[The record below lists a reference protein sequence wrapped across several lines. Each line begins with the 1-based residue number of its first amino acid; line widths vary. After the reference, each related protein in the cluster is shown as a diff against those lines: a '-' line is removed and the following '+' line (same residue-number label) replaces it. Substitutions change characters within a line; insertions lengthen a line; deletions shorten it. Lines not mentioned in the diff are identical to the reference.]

1 MALVTGASRGIGR
14 AIAISYAK
22 AGVTGFV
29 LLARSANAL
38 DETETAVYE
47 SFKTK
52 KGNPGNPKVLKLV
65 VDITDEKEISDAKA
79 QVMNVFGRVDI
90 VVNNAGYLG
99 KPAPIAQTDPGDWWR
114 VWEINMKGTYLI
126 TRSFL
131 PLLLDSEAGLKIIIN
146 VATNGAFV
154 MARDISAYL
163 VSIVNIGFITSSMLM
178 CVFAPKTGKLAI
190 IRFTELTAA
199 EYGEKGILA
208 ITVHPCTVK
217 SDLSSSLPEEYHQYL
232 NDTPEVAGD
241 TITWLSKERRD
252 WLQGRYVDCCWDM
265 GELEARKDEIVSEDK
280 LKARLSV

>member
-38 DETETAVYE
+38 DETETAVCE

-52 KGNPGNPKVLKLV
+52 EGNPGNPKVLKLV

-178 CVFAPKTGKLAI
+178 CVFALKTGKLAI

>member
-47 SFKTK
+47 SFKRK
-52 KGNPGNPKVLKLV
+52 EGNPGNPKVLKLV

-131 PLLLDSEAGLKIIIN
+131 PLLLDSEAGLKIMIN